1 MYCYIQ
7 HSLFFGFTGVF
18 CVTRFVLTFIAIYMV
33 VEGVFGPFFGLK
45 PQEER
50 AKDISMVR
58 QDSAANTASSFT
70 RHHTPPHACARAL
83 HYERGIA
90 SWYGPGFHGR
100 QMANGRL
107 YNMHSYTIAHR
118 RLPLG
123 TKVCIVNPENGRGVL
138 ATVTDRGP
146 YVGKRIVDLSKRIAD
161 DLDITARGIGVV
173 TIAIL

>member
-1 MYCYIQ
+1 
-7 HSLFFGFTGVF
+7 L
-18 CVTRFVLTFIAIYMV
+18 TRFVPIFIVILMA
-33 VEGVFGPFFGLK
+33 VEGVFGPFFGSK

-58 QDSAANTASSFT
+58 QDIPADTASSFA
-70 RHHTPPHACARAL
+70 RHRAPSHVCARAL

-123 TKVCIVNPENGRGVL
+123 TKVCIINPENGKGVV

-146 YVGKRIVDLSKRIAD
+146 YAGKRIVDLSKRIAD